1 MKIKVKEKVNFS
13 ELIKYIYDN
22 DIESGVFYCNGLVGK
37 VSNIV
42 RVDNYCIKF
51 PKDTCISINHTW
63 TVEREKEITKDIK
76 LPLTLV
82 GDAIDKHYRV
92 YCDLSIKEI
101 EKRFKDYGHK
111 VSLVWLINDDIS
123 HTLIYKDGELVE

>member
-1 MKIKVKEKVNFS
+1 MEIKRKEKVNFS

-63 TVEREKEITKDIK
+63 TIEREKELTKNIK
-76 LPLTLV
+76 LPTVLV
-82 GDAIDKHYRV
+82 NDGKCFLPYYNITIK
-92 YCDLSIKEI
+92 DL
-101 EKRFKDYGHK
+101 EKRFTSYVYGIETIH
-111 VSLVWLINDDIS
+111 LINDDS
-123 HTLIYKDGELVE
+123 THTLIYKDGALVE

>member
-1 MKIKVKEKVNFS
+1 MLILQKTIHGLLNEK
-13 ELIKYIYDN
+13 
-22 DIESGVFYCNGLVGK
+22 
-37 VSNIV
+37 
-42 RVDNYCIKF
+42 
-51 PKDTCISINHTW
+51 
-63 TVEREKEITKDIK
+63 KEITKDIK

-82 GDAIDKHYRV
+82 GDAVDKHYRV
-92 YCDLSIKEI
+92 YCDLSINEI

>member
-1 MKIKVKEKVNFS
+1 MEIKVKEKVNFS

-22 DIESGVFYCNGLVGK
+22 NISDGTFIPDNCLDMSKHVHVNSNFIEFE
-37 VSNIV
+37 
-42 RVDNYCIKF
+42 DNAYFTKDDTWTIEREVT
-51 PKDTCISINHTW
+51 KDT
-63 TVEREKEITKDIK
+63 K

-82 GDAIDKHYRV
+82 GDAVDKYYRV

-111 VSLVWLINDDIS
+111 VSSVWLINDDIS